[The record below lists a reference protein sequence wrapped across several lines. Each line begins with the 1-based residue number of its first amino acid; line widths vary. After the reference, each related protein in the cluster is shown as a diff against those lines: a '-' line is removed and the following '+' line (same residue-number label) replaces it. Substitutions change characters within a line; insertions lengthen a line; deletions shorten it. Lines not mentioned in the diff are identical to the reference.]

1 MVLIFTNKEDSH
13 PNFVIEHLADA
24 GVPVFRLNTE
34 ALLTDYEF
42 SWWADDAS
50 GCDFVIR
57 CKANCLSV
65 RGSEVT
71 AVWDRRPE
79 KPAELPVQNTALINK
94 HNLDEAFGFLYF
106 IRYYLKDVPSIGSIA
121 NDRPASS
128 KMLQLR
134 YALEVGF
141 KVPETCFS
149 NTKGQIVAH
158 LTDNGNY
165 VLKPIESD
173 NVWDEAADSQW
184 VFFAARTSTQ
194 NLREAP
200 DEAYSQTVTFLQEY
214 VDKAFELRVT
224 IVGDTTFACRI
235 DSQAQQDD
243 TGKIDWRQGYGH
255 GIRWSVFDLPE
266 DIAGKCLAYRRMG
279 LSFGCFDF
287 IVTPSGEYVFLEC
300 NPNGQWLWV
309 ELETGLPISQAIAEF
324 LMNIYE

>member
-42 SWWADDAS
+42 SWWADCKAS
-50 GCDFVIR
+50 G
-57 CKANCLSV
+57 LSV
-65 RGSEVT
+65 RGSEIT

-79 KPAELPVQNTALINK
+79 KPAELPVQNTTQINK

-134 YALEVGF
+134 YALDVGF
-141 KVPETCFS
+141 KIPDTCFT
-149 NTKGQIVAH
+149 NIKAAVTERLA
-158 LTDNGNY
+158 DDRDY

-224 IVGDTTFACRI
+224 VVGDRAFACRI

-243 TGKIDWRQGYGH
+243 TGKIDWRQGH
-255 GIRWSVFDLPE
+255 PLR
-266 DIAGKCLAYRRMG
+266 
-279 LSFGCFDF
+279 
-287 IVTPSGEYVFLEC
+287 
-300 NPNGQWLWV
+300 
-309 ELETGLPISQAIAEF
+309 
-324 LMNIYE
+324 

>member
-42 SWWADDAS
+42 SWWADAS

-57 CKANCLSV
+57 CKANGLSV

-79 KPAELPVQNTALINK
+79 KPSELPVQNTALINK

-141 KVPETCFS
+141 KVPDTCFT
-149 NTKGQIVAH
+149 NTKTEVTER
-158 LTDNGNY
+158 LTDGRDY
-165 VLKPIESD
+165 VLKPIESE
-173 NVWDEAADSQW
+173 NVWDEASESQW

-224 IVGDTTFACRI
+224 VVGDRAFACRI

-243 TGKIDWRQGYGH
+243 TGKIDWRQGHLTKVLRLPQPH
-255 GIRWSVFDLPE
+255 GTQFRLLRLHRHPLRRVRFPRVQPQRPVALGRARDRSAHL
-266 DIAGKCLAYRRMG
+266 AGDRRIFVR
-279 LSFGCFDF
+279 SKK
-287 IVTPSGEYVFLEC
+287 SK
-300 NPNGQWLWV
+300 
-309 ELETGLPISQAIAEF
+309 
-324 LMNIYE
+324 